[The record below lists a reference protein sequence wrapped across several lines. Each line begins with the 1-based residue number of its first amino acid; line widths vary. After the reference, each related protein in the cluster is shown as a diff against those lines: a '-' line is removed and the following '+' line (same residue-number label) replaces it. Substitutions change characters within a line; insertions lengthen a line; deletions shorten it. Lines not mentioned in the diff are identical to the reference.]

1 MTTYERDKLMTLVN
15 NERIPSP
22 RPYAFLI
29 DEFVPQLL
37 TNDEDQIY
45 LYKYKE
51 IQNQTMSVYAA
62 LTFNHFSHT

>member
-1 MTTYERDKLMTLVN
+1 MVEKRDDNIRERDKLMTLVS

-45 LYKYKE
+45 IYLYKKKYKTK
-51 IQNQTMSVYAA
+51 QC
-62 LTFNHFSHT
+62 HFMLH